1 MLNQEVISQR
11 RWMSQEKLLDLLGI
25 TSLISGPNSTELVL
39 HIGYEQA
46 GWRGLVVAGSC
57 FILPAVV
64 IVWLLAIFYERYET
78 LPQVT

>member
-11 RWMSQEKLLDLLGI
+11 RWISQEKLLDLLGI

-39 HIGYEQA
+39 HIGYERA

-57 FILPAVV
+57 FILPAMV

>member
-11 RWMSQEKLLDLLGI
+11 RWISQEKLLDLLGI

-39 HIGYEQA
+39 HIGYERA